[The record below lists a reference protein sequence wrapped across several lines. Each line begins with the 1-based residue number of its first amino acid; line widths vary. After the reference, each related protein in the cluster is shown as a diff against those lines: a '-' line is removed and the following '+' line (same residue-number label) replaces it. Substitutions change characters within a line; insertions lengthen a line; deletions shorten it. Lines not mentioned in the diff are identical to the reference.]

1 MKVFILL
8 LLTCPSVPYDS
19 LDDLYDAAYDDL
31 DNDISE
37 DIPEYGTPVFVSR
50 PVSIVA
56 NNGST
61 VRLPCIVD
69 YLAGFV
75 LLWRLDNNI
84 VAVGDEIIQQYEDS
98 LYLESV
104 ADGNYLV
111 IKEASQADE
120 GEYSCSVSALSSPEI
135 THSVRLRVAPVLS
148 VEPVSPVVLEGE
160 SVSLSCLV
168 LSGYPPPRLCWRI
181 PGDEQEH
188 GGGMVRIERVG
199 RDDAGVYVCQADNGG
214 TPVTQSVRLEVQ
226 YIPSIKIVRSDD
238 SREEMTL
245 TCIVDSH
252 PPADISWRKDGR
264 EVSVKNTHS
273 KEVSNKNIHSREVSG
288 KIVRSQSETAA
299 TTIIYM
305 KNLDRDN
312 FGAYT
317 CIAENSLGREE
328 LTTYISGWPEKSLF
342 SISLSAEE
350 GPMINITVASH
361 TTVKNMKVV
370 IKSEDNKHWHE
381 LLLPA
386 TRLMQHDDQL
396 VHDNEHDQLVHD
408 DDDQHDQ
415 LVHDNQHD
423 LPVHANPHQA
433 LWTGQSRLPSLASGT
448 LYSVSVASS
457 NNFGFSPFS
466 QPYSFTTPPRTETVT
481 SAAADSSYN
490 IFIIFSLSLLVNT

>member
-1 MKVFILL
+1 
-8 LLTCPSVPYDS
+8 
-19 LDDLYDAAYDDL
+19 
-31 DNDISE
+31 
-37 DIPEYGTPVFVSR
+37 
-50 PVSIVA
+50 
-56 NNGST
+56 
-61 VRLPCIVD
+61 
-69 YLAGFV
+69 V

-188 GGGMVRIERVG
+188 GGGMVRIERVC

-238 SREEMTL
+238 SREEMSL
-245 TCIVDSH
+245 ACIVDSH
-252 PPADISWRKDGR
+252 PPADISWWKDGT
-264 EVSVKNTHS
+264 EVSDKNT
-273 KEVSNKNIHSREVSG
+273 HSREVSNDSTHNKEVSDND
-288 KIVRSQSETAA
+288 KIVRSQRETVAR
-299 TTIIYM
+299 TILFM
-305 KNLDRDN
+305 KNLDRDD

-328 LTTYISGWPEKSLF
+328 LTTYISGWPEESLF
-342 SISLSAEE
+342 SISLSSEE

-386 TRLMQHDDQL
+386 TRLEQHDDQL
-396 VHDNEHDQLVHD
+396 VHDNEHDQLVH
-408 DDDQHDQ
+408 
-415 LVHDNQHD
+415 
-423 LPVHANPHQA
+423 ANPPKA
-433 LWTGQSRLPSLASGT
+433 LWTGQSRLPSMASET

-466 QPYSFTTPPRTETVT
+466 QSYYFTTPPRTEPVA
-481 SAAADSSYN
+481 SAAAASSYN
-490 IFIIFSLSLLVNT
+490 ILIIFSLSLLVNT

>member
-1 MKVFILL
+1 
-8 LLTCPSVPYDS
+8 
-19 LDDLYDAAYDDL
+19 
-31 DNDISE
+31 
-37 DIPEYGTPVFVSR
+37 
-50 PVSIVA
+50 
-56 NNGST
+56 
-61 VRLPCIVD
+61 
-69 YLAGFV
+69 
-75 LLWRLDNNI
+75 
-84 VAVGDEIIQQYEDS
+84 
-98 LYLESV
+98 
-104 ADGNYLV
+104 
-111 IKEASQADE
+111 
-120 GEYSCSVSALSSPEI
+120 
-135 THSVRLRVAPVLS
+135 
-148 VEPVSPVVLEGE
+148 
-160 SVSLSCLV
+160 
-168 LSGYPPPRLCWRI
+168 
-181 PGDEQEH
+181 
-188 GGGMVRIERVG
+188 VG
-199 RDDAGVYVCQADNGG
+199 RDDAGVYVCQAANGG

-273 KEVSNKNIHSREVSG
+273 KEVSNKNTHSREVSD

-299 TTIIYM
+299 RTILYM

-386 TRLMQHDDQL
+386 TRLKQHDDQL
-396 VHDNEHDQLVHD
+396 VH
-408 DDDQHDQ
+408 DDQHDQ
-415 LVHDNQHD
+415 LVHDDQHD
-423 LPVHANPHQA
+423 QLVHANPPKA
-433 LWTGQSRLPSLASGT
+433 LWTGQSRLPSLASET

-466 QPYSFTTPPRTETVT
+466 QSYYFTTPPRTEPVT
-481 SAAADSSYN
+481 SAAAASSYN
-490 IFIIFSLSLLVNT
+490 ILIILSLSLLVNT